1 MTEESVRRQLRDLL
15 APRLLQLGLSQR
27 EVKDGLSLTQSGIL
41 DSFAMMELLAQ
52 AEEHF
57 NVQLD
62 LGALEVADFTTLTG
76 LSRAFAKALPA

>member
-1 MTEESVRRQLRDLL
+1 
-15 APRLLQLGLSQR
+15 
-27 EVKDGLSLTQSGIL
+27 
-41 DSFAMMELLAQ
+41 MMELLAQ